1 VKRRK
6 LIATLGAATVS
17 WPLSTPA
24 QQKRMSV
31 IGFLILGRSE
41 MANRFDAGFRQGLHE
56 TGYVE
61 GENVKIENRG
71 AEGKPE
77 RLPALAAELVA
88 LKVDLIVT
96 AGGTLSALA
105 AKQATTTVPIVFVGV
120 GDPVAEG
127 IVTSLARPGG
137 NVTGLSAVAPE
148 LIGKWLELL
157 KEAVP
162 EVSLI
167 ALLMK
172 PDAEPRAKEARLK
185 EADVAAR
192 ALGVGLQVFEARGP
206 DDFDRAFSDMSKAHA
221 GALAVQTTPVF
232 NLEHKRLMDLA
243 AKHRLP
249 TVFTWPYYAAA
260 GGLMSYGPDLA
271 DWEGRRAGVYVGKIL
286 KGAKPAD
293 LPVEQPTKF
302 KLVIN
307 LKTAK
312 LLNLSL
318 PPSLLARANE
328 LIE

>member
-1 VKRRK
+1 MRRREF
-6 LIATLGAATVS
+6 IAFVGGAAIA
-17 WPLSTPA
+17 WPLSTRA
-24 QQKRMSV
+24 QQKTMPV
-31 IGFLILGRSE
+31 IGFLILGR
-41 MANRFDAGFRQGLHE
+41 FDPGNQFEARFRQGLRE

-61 GENVKIENRG
+61 GENVKIEYRG

-88 LKVDLIVT
+88 LKVDVIVA

-105 AKQATTTVPIVFVGV
+105 AKQTTTAVPIVFTGV

-127 IVTSLARPGG
+127 LVTSLARPGG
-137 NVTGLSAVAPE
+137 NITGLSAVAPE

-157 KEAVP
+157 KEAAP
-162 EVSLI
+162 GVSLV
-167 ALLMK
+167 ALLLK
-172 PDAEPRAKEARLK
+172 PDVEPRAKEARLK

-232 NLEHKRLMDLA
+232 NLEHKRLVDLA
-243 AKHRLP
+243 TKHRLP
-249 TVFTWPYYAAA
+249 TVFTWRYYVDA
-260 GGLMSYGPDLA
+260 GGLMSYGPDVA
-271 DWEGRRAGVYVGKIL
+271 DLDRRAGTYVGKIL
-286 KGAKPAD
+286 KGTKPAD

-312 LLNLSL
+312 ALGLIVPQSILQ
-318 PPSLLARANE
+318 RADE
-328 LIE
+328 VIE